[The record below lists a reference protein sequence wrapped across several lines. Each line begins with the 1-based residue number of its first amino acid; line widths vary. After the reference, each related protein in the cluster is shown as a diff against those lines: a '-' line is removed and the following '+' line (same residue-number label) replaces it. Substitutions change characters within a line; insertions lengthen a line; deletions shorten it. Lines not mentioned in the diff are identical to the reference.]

1 MKILFVC
8 LGNICRS
15 PVLEAVLR
23 TQAANAGLDWRIA
36 SAGTGDW
43 HVGQGADP
51 RSCAS
56 ALRRGYAL
64 DAHRARQLCADDY
77 RDYDWLLAAD
87 RANLAEIAR
96 RRPAAATAQT
106 ALALAH
112 AGITQPV
119 EVPDPYYGAA
129 AGFDRVIDLAEAF
142 ACNLIER
149 ASRSG
154 EAR

>member
-1 MKILFVC
+1 MKILVVC

-23 TQAANAGLDWRIA
+23 VRANAAGLDWEIA

-43 HVGQGADP
+43 HVGRGADP

-56 ALRRGYAL
+56 ALRRGYSLAT
-64 DAHRARQLCADDY
+64 HRARQLSAADY
-77 RDYDWLLAAD
+77 RAYDWLLAAD
-87 RANLAEIAR
+87 RSNLAEIRR
-96 RRPAAATAQT
+96 RRPADATAQM

-112 AGITQPV
+112 AGLTQPL

-129 AGFDRVIDLAEAF
+129 DGFETVIDLAETF
-142 ACNLIER
+142 AQALI
-149 ASRSG
+149 
-154 EAR
+154 ARGRREGR